1 MLWRS
6 LSVWEAQGGVLEE
19 RMASSQ
25 AVGAAGNAGAQICN
39 PCGCFDTEG
48 TQVKTNEAK
57 NLFANER
64 TFIHWVHM

>member
-1 MLWRS
+1 
-6 LSVWEAQGGVLEE
+6 
-19 RMASSQ
+19 MASSQ